1 MTEQELIHGCQ
12 RQDAYCQHLLFRQ
25 YSEKFMGVCVRY
37 AIDNAEAEDILQ
49 EGFIRIFRY
58 IHQFKGEGSFEGW
71 MRRIVVNCAL
81 KVIQKRK
88 IHFVEANEV
97 TLSATPQIHATALDQ
112 LSAQDILRLV
122 NALPPGYKTVFNL
135 IVVEGFSHEEVAELL
150 GIQASTSRSQLVKAR
165 KMLQNQLAHLQKM
178 TG

>member
-1 MTEQELIHGCQ
+1 
-12 RQDAYCQHLLFRQ
+12 
-25 YSEKFMGVCVRY
+25 MGVCVRY
-37 AIDNAEAEDILQ
+37 AQDNAEAEDILQ

-81 KVIQKRK
+81 KVIQKK
-88 IHFVEANEV
+88 KLHFVEASET
-97 TLSATPQIHATALDQ
+97 TLATVPTINATALDQ
-112 LSAQDILRLV
+112 LTAQEILRLV
-122 NALPPGYKTVFNL
+122 NALPTGYKTVFNL
-135 IVVEGFSHEEVAELL
+135 VVVEGYSHEEVADLL